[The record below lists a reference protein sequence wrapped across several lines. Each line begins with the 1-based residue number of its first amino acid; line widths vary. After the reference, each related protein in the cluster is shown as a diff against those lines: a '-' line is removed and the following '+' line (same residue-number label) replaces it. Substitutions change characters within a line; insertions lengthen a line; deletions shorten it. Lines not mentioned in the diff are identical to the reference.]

1 MTCPMKIEHDNFV
14 VPDNQKSK
22 ILLID
27 DRQENLLCLEAV
39 LKSPDYQ
46 LVFANSGENALRCL
60 LKDDFAVIL
69 LDIQMPGMDGFETA
83 RLIRARKRS
92 AMTPIIFITA
102 IYKNEKHIK
111 QGYELGAIDYVF
123 KPFQPNA
130 LKWKVAA
137 FVNRHLQNQQLMQ
150 QRNLQS
156 QCMNQ
161 RLEQYEKEFRQL
173 SEQVQKVDSQKKE
186 FISILS
192 HELRNPLTSITASIS
207 LQKLVRPGGEEDR
220 KARTVMER
228 QTAQLSRLVN
238 DLLDINRFTKNK
250 ITLKKE
256 YIELNKLVQQ
266 ATMDYQEHFIK
277 KGVSLITKLAVAP
290 IFLKADPVRLTQ
302 AIDNLLHNAVKFT
315 NKGDK
320 TVLMVAHDKKTSE
333 AILTVQDTGI
343 GVNPE
348 ILPNLFEPFMQA
360 DNSLDRSNGGL
371 GLGLTIVKE
380 IVEMHNGSVDVHSEG
395 IGQGTTLTLRLPS
408 ATIDEQGAT
417 ANYLEPRLLRI
428 LIIDDIPDITEIM
441 CSLISYLGHEAISA
455 SNGPEGITKA
465 KEFNPDVL
473 ICDIGLPG
481 MSGYE
486 VARSFRNDNELKD
499 VYLISLSGYAQS
511 EDFEQSKAAGFYQ
524 HLAKPVD
531 LDTLKVILAE
541 AQHYIQKRT

>member
-1 MTCPMKIEHDNFV
+1 MTCLMKIEHDNFEIQN
-14 VPDNQKSK
+14 NQKSK
-22 ILLID
+22 ILIID

-46 LVFANSGENALRCL
+46 LIFANSGENALRCL
-60 LKDDFAVIL
+60 LKDDFAVII

-83 RLIRARKRS
+83 RLIRARKRN

-102 IYKNEKHIK
+102 IYKSEQYIK
-111 QGYELGAIDYVF
+111 QGYELGAIDYLF
-123 KPFQPNA
+123 KPFQPNT
-130 LKWKVAA
+130 LRWKVKA
-137 FVNRHLQNQQLMQ
+137 FVNRHLQYQQLMH
-150 QRNLQS
+150 QRDLQS
-156 QCMNQ
+156 KCMNQ

-173 SEQVQKVDSQKKE
+173 SEQVQKADSQKKE

-192 HELRNPLTSITASIS
+192 HELRNPLASITASIS
-207 LQKLVRPGGEEDR
+207 LQKLARPGGEEDN
-220 KARTVMER
+220 KARIVMER

-256 YIELNKLVQQ
+256 HIELNKLVQQ
-266 ATMDYQEHFIK
+266 ATADYQKHFIN
-277 KGVSLITKLAVAP
+277 KGVNLIIKLAGAP
-290 IFLKADPVRLTQ
+290 IFLKVDPVRLIQ

-320 TVLMVAHDKKTSE
+320 TFIIVAHDKNTSE

-348 ILPNLFEPFMQA
+348 ILPNLFEPYMQA
-360 DNSLDRSNGGL
+360 DSNLDRSKGGL

-395 IGQGTTLTLRLPS
+395 IGQGTKFTLRLPG
-408 ATIDEQGAT
+408 ATIAEQGSK
-417 ANYLEPRLLRI
+417 ANNLEPRFLKI
-428 LIIDDIPDITEIM
+428 LIIDDIPDITEIL
-441 CSLISYLGHEAISA
+441 CSLIGYLGHKVISA

-465 KEFNPDVL
+465 KEFKPDVL

-499 VYLISLSGYAQS
+499 VYLISISGYAQP
-511 EDFEQSKAAGFYQ
+511 EDFERSKAAGFYQ

-531 LDTLKVILAE
+531 LDTLKITLAE
-541 AQHYIQKRT
+541 AQY

>member
-1 MTCPMKIEHDNFV
+1 MTCPMKVEHDYFE
-14 VPDNQKSK
+14 VPDSQKSK
-22 ILLID
+22 ILIID

-46 LVFANSGENALRCL
+46 LTFANSGESALRCL

-102 IYKNEKHIK
+102 IYKNEKYIK
-111 QGYELGAIDYVF
+111 QGYELGAIDYLF
-123 KPFQPNA
+123 KPFQPNT
-130 LKWKVAA
+130 LKWKVKA
-137 FVNRHLQNQQLMQ
+137 FVNRHLQYQQLAH
-150 QRNLQS
+150 QRNLQT
-156 QCMNQ
+156 QYMNQ

-173 SEQVQKVDSQKKE
+173 SEQIQKADSQKKE

-192 HELRNPLTSITASIS
+192 HELRNPLASISASIS
-207 LQKLVRPGGEEDR
+207 LQKLVQPGGEEDR
-220 KARTVMER
+220 KARMVMER

-266 ATMDYQEHFIK
+266 AMADYQENFIK
-277 KGVSLITKLAVAP
+277 KGVSLIIKLTLTP
-290 IFLKADPVRLTQ
+290 IFLEVDPVRLTQ
-302 AIDNLLHNAVKFT
+302 AIGNLLHNAVKFT

-320 TVLMVAHDKKTSE
+320 TIITVAHDKKTNE

-343 GVNPE
+343 GVNLE

-360 DNSLDRSNGGL
+360 DNSLDRSDGGL

-380 IVEMHNGSVDVHSEG
+380 IVQMHNGSVAVHSEG
-395 IGQGTTLTLRLPS
+395 IGQGTKFTLRLPG
-408 ATIDEQGAT
+408 ATIAEQGST
-417 ANYLEPRLLRI
+417 TNYLEPRLLRI
-428 LIIDDIPDITEIM
+428 LIIDDIPDITEIL

-465 KEFNPDVL
+465 KEFKPDIL

-499 VYLISLSGYAQS
+499 VYLISLSGYAQP
-511 EDFEQSKAAGFYQ
+511 EDFERSKAAGFYQ

-541 AQHYIQKRT
+541 AQYYNQRHT